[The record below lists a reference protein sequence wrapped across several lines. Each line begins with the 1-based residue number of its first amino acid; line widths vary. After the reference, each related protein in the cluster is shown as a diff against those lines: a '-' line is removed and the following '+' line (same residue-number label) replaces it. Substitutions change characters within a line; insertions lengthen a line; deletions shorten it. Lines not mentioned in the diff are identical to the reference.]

1 MPKIQRSLY
10 EGAPGMLMDRIHEVN
25 ALLETSKLKTGA
37 TESWK
42 FWKRTSDIMK
52 FAWDYTQN
60 LNWVLKENYALKEE
74 NLYLRAALAHER
86 EINMHISVL
95 THLKLTDQFEER
107 VKLVDQI
114 MALGVNDLG
123 GIFRG

>member
-1 MPKIQRSLY
+1 
-10 EGAPGMLMDRIHEVN
+10 MDRIHEVN
-25 ALLETSKLKTGA
+25 ALLETSKLKTGE

-52 FAWDYTQN
+52 YAWDYMQN

-74 NLYLRAALAHER
+74 NLYMRAALANER

-95 THLKLTDQFEER
+95 THLKLTGEFDER
-107 VKLVDQI
+107 VKLVDEI
-114 MALGVNDLG
+114 MAMGINDMG
-123 GIFRG
+123 SIFRG

>member
-107 VKLVDQI
+107 VKLVDEI
-114 MALGVNDLG
+114 MALGVNDMG
-123 GIFRG
+123 SIFRG

>member
-1 MPKIQRSLY
+1 MANVQRSLF

-25 ALLETSKLKTGA
+25 ALLDTSKLKTGA

-42 FWKRTSDIMK
+42 FWKKTSDIMK
-52 FAWDYTQN
+52 FAWDYMQN
-60 LNWVLKENYALKEE
+60 LDWVLKENYAMKEE

-95 THLKLTDQFEER
+95 THLKLTGEFEKT
-107 VKLVDQI
+107 VKLVDEI
-114 MALGVNDLG
+114 MALGVNDMG
-123 GIFRG
+123 SIFRG